1 MTLLYDVANGEA
13 FDLFLLLKAA
23 DQRTASNGNPFIAM
37 QFQDESGTMD
47 GMYWSATPEE
57 VATFQAG
64 RVVRV
69 RGQRDTYRGKP
80 QVRIRQIRLA
90 TDEEP
95 NDPTLYV
102 ERLDV
107 SRSELK
113 DQLEEAL
120 TFIEEPHILQ
130 VVKHILNQA
139 GEDFYTYPAA
149 KRFHH
154 AIAGGLSY
162 HTLTMVQIAKSLL
175 TIYPSLN
182 ASLLMGGIILHDI
195 GKTIELTDAVSTEY
209 TLKGQLVG
217 HIVIMVELIEEACR
231 ELGIDSDSEPI
242 LLLKH
247 VVLAHHGK
255 LEYGSPVTPRV
266 LEAEIIHQIDM
277 MDANINMMTT
287 ELDKTDAG
295 EFSAP
300 IFALERRS
308 FYKPRF
314 K

>member
-57 VATFQAG
+57 VTTFQAG

-175 TIYPSLN
+175 IIYPSLN

>member
-57 VATFQAG
+57 VAMFQAG

-175 TIYPSLN
+175 IIYPSLN